1 MGTETAHIRIVDGR
15 EVPPTGRWNIDPAH
29 SSIGLVARHMMI
41 SKVRGRFREF
51 SGFADIADIPERS
64 LVEVTIQAASIDTDD
79 EERDRHLRS
88 PDFLDVDRFPTITYL
103 STAVRPT
110 AGDRWEMSGDLTV
123 RGVTKPVTMDV
134 EFEGAAVDPWQNLRA
149 GFLATTEINRDEF
162 DMTWNQALETGG
174 FLVGKGIK
182 VEADVE
188 LVLQSES

>member
-15 EVPPTGRWNIDPAH
+15 EVPPPGRWIIDPAH

-51 SGFADIADIPERS
+51 SGFADIADVPERS

-110 AGDRWEMSGDLTV
+110 AGDRWVVSGDLTV
-123 RGVTKPVTMDV
+123 RGGDQTGDDGRRVRGRRRRSRGRTS
-134 EFEGAAVDPWQNLRA
+134 ERA
-149 GFLATTEINRDEF
+149 SWRRRRSTATSST
-162 DMTWNQALETGG
+162 
-174 FLVGKGIK
+174 
-182 VEADVE
+182 
-188 LVLQSES
+188 

>member
-1 MGTETAHIRIVDGR
+1 MTATV
-15 EVPPTGRWNIDPAH
+15 TGALALSPA
-29 SSIGLVARHMMI
+29 
-41 SKVRGRFREF
+41 
-51 SGFADIADIPERS
+51 
-64 LVEVTIQAASIDTDD
+64 
-79 EERDRHLRS
+79 
-88 PDFLDVDRFPTITYL
+88 
-103 STAVRPT
+103 
-110 AGDRWEMSGDLTV
+110 
-123 RGVTKPVTMDV
+123 VTMDV